1 MFDIHGYWNQRAYQ
15 FINFEHLN
23 NLNQYVDDLFQALEQ
38 EVQAR
43 KGLDDKVCLLGQQ
56 LTQANHPS
64 KNGIQSQ
71 LNSLQEKRRLLDG
84 LIKERRQ
91 RLEDAAESYQVD
103 CLTIIILLSLF
114 LLCI

>member
-1 MFDIHGYWNQRAYQ
+1 MG
-15 FINFEHLN
+15 
-23 NLNQYVDDLFQALEQ
+23 DLCQALEQ

-43 KGLDDKVCLLGQQ
+43 KALDDKVCLLGQQ
-56 LTQANHPS
+56 LAQANHPS
-64 KNGIQSQ
+64 KNGVQSQ

-103 CLTIIILLSLF
+103 CLTTIVVVVDIVMLLSVTF
-114 LLCI
+114 